1 MTVDMTHTSLPQATL
16 EKIASEW
23 ATLIRC
29 FEFTSFIYPPRAE
42 PIRRVIE
49 FLHDTTLQK
58 KCDLN
63 TTKTV
68 HAILDFKGEPHVTKG
83 ELYADILLE
92 LSRELRERGRMVE
105 ETDALILLK
114 HLESEGY
121 KVVLWVF
128 GLERMLSR
136 VDVTLLKEIALVYK
150 RFTNMTVINFIR
162 IYLGGE
168 IGQALKEEMVLTAN
182 IRYAPLYSRADS
194 DHFISF
200 CEKLWG
206 MKITIAQRDFLLDN
220 FAGKLGVIK
229 GAMRMVRDNP
239 NMSMKNLLANE
250 QILTRGI
257 VTLQALD
264 KQVLPLV
271 YSIADGKYKKKPTD
285 APMLEYLTKIGWVKE
300 IKGIYQLFPPFMR
313 SIKLEEDSVETK
325 PHLQQSLSEI
335 LTFREQRVFE
345 IFLKNL
351 NSIVTRDMVADG
363 MWGGNADQKYS
374 DWAIDQLMYR
384 LRGRLQHAKIPY
396 ELKTKKG
403 QGFMML
409 DNHS

>member
-29 FEFTSFIYPPRAE
+29 FEFTSFISPPRAE

>member
-1 MTVDMTHTSLPQATL
+1 
-16 EKIASEW
+16 
-23 ATLIRC
+23 
-29 FEFTSFIYPPRAE
+29 
-42 PIRRVIE
+42 
-49 FLHDTTLQK
+49 
-58 KCDLN
+58 
-63 TTKTV
+63 
-68 HAILDFKGEPHVTKG
+68 
-83 ELYADILLE
+83 
-92 LSRELRERGRMVE
+92 
-105 ETDALILLK
+105 
-114 HLESEGY
+114 
-121 KVVLWVF
+121 
-128 GLERMLSR
+128 
-136 VDVTLLKEIALVYK
+136 
-150 RFTNMTVINFIR
+150 MTVINFIR